1 MIGST
6 GLRFSGALA
15 WVCASVLGAPAAAS
29 AADKDV
35 VELQRQVAVLTD
47 KVNSLQTALNSL
59 QSAVDQKLGAQGSLL
74 QQIHTENAAAAKT
87 VADQLSQQEQK
98 VAVPVAALNAKI
110 DQMIAAFAATQ
121 DNIGDM
127 NSRLGRLE
135 QQIVDMRNVVKVLQ
149 AGPPPAPSAP
159 QTPGG
164 PPPGVTAQ
172 GLFQDASRD
181 QLSGKSDLALQE
193 YTDYLK
199 YFGDTETAAGA
210 QFHIGEILLTQG
222 NADHAIQAFDA
233 VAGQYPKSG
242 KAPDALYLKA
252 QALKKEG
259 QRAEATQVLR
269 DLVRLYPD
277 SDAAGRAKTDLTAPP
292 RAPKK

>member
-1 MIGST
+1 MGST
-6 GLRFSGALA
+6 GLRYFSALA
-15 WVCASVLGAPAAAS
+15 WVCASILGAPVAAS
-29 AADKDV
+29 AVDKDV
-35 VELQRQVAVLTD
+35 VELQRQVANLTD
-47 KVNSLQTALNSL
+47 KVVTLQAALNSL
-59 QSAVDQKLGAQGSLL
+59 QSAVDQKLGVQGALL
-74 QQIHTENAAAAKT
+74 QQIHTDNAAAVKT
-87 VADQLSQQEQK
+87 VADALSQQEQK
-98 VAVPVAALNAKI
+98 VATPVAALNAKI
-110 DQMIAAFAATQ
+110 DQMIAAFSAAQ

-135 QQIVDMRNVVKVLQ
+135 RQIVDLGNVVKVLQ
-149 AGPPPAPSAP
+149 AGPPQAPSAP

-172 GLFQDASRD
+172 SLFQDATRD
-181 QLSGKSDLALQE
+181 QLSGKSDLAFQE

-210 QFHIGEILLTQG
+210 QFHIGEILLQQG
-222 NADHAIQAFDA
+222 NTDQAIKAFDA
-233 VAGQYPKSG
+233 LASQYPKSG
-242 KAPDALYLKA
+242 VAPDALYKKA

-259 QRAEATQVLR
+259 QRAETAQVLR

-277 SDAAGRAKTDLTAPP
+277 SDAAGRAKADLTAPP

>member
-1 MIGST
+1 VIGST

-15 WVCASVLGAPAAAS
+15 WVWASVLGAPAAAS

-47 KVNSLQTALNSL
+47 KVATLQAALNSL

-110 DQMIAAFAATQ
+110 DQVIAVFSATQ

-127 NSRLGRLE
+127 NSRLGRVE
-135 QQIVDMRNVVKVLQ
+135 QQIVDMRNVLKVLQ

-164 PPPGVTAQ
+164 PPPGLTAQ

-199 YFGDTETAAGA
+199 
-210 QFHIGEILLTQG
+210 
-222 NADHAIQAFDA
+222 
-233 VAGQYPKSG
+233 
-242 KAPDALYLKA
+242 
-252 QALKKEG
+252 
-259 QRAEATQVLR
+259 
-269 DLVRLYPD
+269 
-277 SDAAGRAKTDLTAPP
+277 
-292 RAPKK
+292 